1 MSEIAIIIPPRINNA
16 LAVARYNVIAMAQ
29 KKNIPEKYQVWIEAR
44 RRYHLS
50 DAQVQ
55 MARELGLNPHKFGK
69 LANERQEP
77 WKKPLPEFIEE
88 IYYKRFR
95 RKQPDVVRSIEDIVQ
110 TQREKK
116 AEQKARQAKSEG
128 KTTETDSPDPS

>member
-1 MSEIAIIIPPRINNA
+1 MAKKQIIP
-16 LAVARYNVIAMAQ
+16 Q
-29 KKNIPEKYQVWIEAR
+29 KYQVWVEVR

-69 LANERQEP
+69 LANEKQEP

-88 IYYKRFR
+88 IYFKRFGR
-95 RKQPDVVRSIEDIVQ
+95 RRPDVVRSIEQLVQ
-110 TQREKK
+110 DQRGKK
-116 AEQKARQAKSEG
+116 AERKARKDNSDQELAVKDNIE
-128 KTTETDSPDPS
+128 KTSH